1 MVNKN
6 NFVLH
11 NEIQYLDLLLLVE
24 LDLLPS
30 SRCEQ
35 ANPGSC
41 NFLLRWDISE
51 YPVSS
56 KTLGQAM
63 MSNWGNPKFRGIE
76 EKLGQAM
83 K

>member
-1 MVNKN
+1 MVKKN

-24 LDLLPS
+24 LDLLS
-30 SRCEQ
+30 SFRCEQ
-35 ANPGSC
+35 PNPGSC
-41 NFLLRWDISE
+41 NFLLRWDSSE

-63 MSNWGNPKFRGIE
+63 MSNWGNSKYRGNE
-76 EKLGQAM
+76 ETLGQAM